1 MLNVSTR
8 PVLMVLLAS
17 GFAVLS
23 SGCDSLPN
31 PLAQSP
37 APSPVTVPVKAAT
50 LQPKPSPK
58 AAQKAAQKATQKAT
72 QKAAPPRPKPQAP
85 ANLPPGVDP
94 FEQALDTAAGAKAIG
109 ESALSRD
116 DWKLAANHWKE
127 AIQLLQAVPTSHRNY
142 NQAQQKLK
150 QFRTSLT
157 LASRKAAPP
166 AKPKAA
172 PGPSLNP
179 AFFRVPI
186 KYRLGGIPVVEVT
199 FNGRY
204 KADML
209 LDTGASGTL
218 ITLKTAQSL
227 RLRPIGTAQAKVASG
242 EVIEFYVAKVGSV
255 SSGGRMMK
263 NVRVGIA
270 PPDLQVGLLGQD
282 FYWNYDMTIKQ
293 DVVEFRRQREVNML

>member
-1 MLNVSTR
+1 MSNVSTR

-17 GFAVLS
+17 GFALLS
-23 SGCDSLPN
+23 SSCGSLPN

-37 APSPVTVPVKAAT
+37 SPSPAAVPLKAAT
-50 LQPKPSPK
+50 LQAKPSPK
-58 AAQKAAQKATQKAT
+58 AVQKAAT
-72 QKAAPPRPKPQAP
+72 PRPKPAKAVAKQP
-85 ANLPPGVDP
+85 KPQTPSNLPPGVDP

-116 DWKLAANHWKE
+116 DWKLAANHWRE

-150 QFRTSLT
+150 QFRNSLT

-166 AKPKAA
+166 AKPKAPA
-172 PGPSLNP
+172 GPAINP

-204 KADML
+204 KADMM

-227 RLRPIGTAQAKVASG
+227 KLRPIGTAQAKVASG

-263 NVRVGIA
+263 NVQVGIA